1 MVLLKELLGGQADLR
16 PDDLVVYEV
25 RERPTG
31 KLRKIV
37 APSVD
42 DLATGILVTP
52 RGFHPSRTRSG
63 TATEISISVAPRL
76 VVADRNL

>member
-1 MVLLKELLGGQADLR
+1 MVLLNDLLGGQADLR
-16 PDDLVVYEV
+16 PGDLVVYGV

-37 APSVD
+37 APRAD

-52 RGFHPSRTRSG
+52 QGFHRSRRRFG
-63 TATEISISVAPRL
+63 TATEISISLAPRL
-76 VVADRNL
+76 VVTSHDL